1 MMFYPQD
8 IIDQVID
15 ANNIVEVVGSYVKLT
30 KKGSTYFG
38 LCPFHNEKT
47 PSFSVTDNGNKQM
60 YYCFGCHKGGTVLT
74 FLMKYENISYTD
86 AVKTLA
92 GRAGIALPE
101 PEYSKEEAAKAKK
114 REQILAINK
123 EAATY
128 FYHLLKSERG
138 KIGLDYFRQRGLSDE
153 TIRNYG
159 LGFSDKYRD
168 DLYKFL
174 KGKGFSDEDIKN
186 SQLAV
191 FKNNDVHDFFW
202 NRVMFPIMDT
212 RNRVIAFG
220 GRVLGDGEPKYL
232 NSLETDCFI
241 KRCTLYGIN
250 VAKKYKG
257 KALILCEGYM
267 DVISLHQAGFTNA
280 IATLGT
286 AFTDGHAR
294 ELKKYTDNIYISY
307 DCDAAGKDATLRA
320 IPKLRDVGIA
330 VKVVDFSPFKDPDEM
345 IKSKGIDA
353 YKECL
358 KNAKNS
364 LIFEI
369 ECLRDS
375 FDLSDPDDKTR
386 FDNEVA
392 RRLSFFDD
400 NIERENYVKVVASNF
415 DIDYSMLK
423 DKALKL
429 SLSNSDIKHFEPI
442 RQVVKKSDNNFDAL
456 GKCQKIVLS
465 YMAKDPSLYDAV
477 SQVID
482 ENDFTVQPYSDIAIE
497 LFEQLRKG
505 KINANKIINA
515 FEDTNVQEEAA
526 DILEFRIE
534 DELSDDE
541 IRKAINDC
549 IIRIKNNSIE
559 IKLDNEE
566 NINVIIEL
574 KKEQE
579 KLQKL
584 NIFGREN

>member
-1 MMFYPQD
+1 MFYPQEL
-8 IIDQVID
+8 IDQVID
-15 ANNIVEVVGSYVKLT
+15 ANNIVDVVGSYVKLT

-60 YYCFGCHKGGTVLT
+60 YYCFGCHKGGNVLT
-74 FLMKYENISYTD
+74 FVMKYENISYTD
-86 AVKTLA
+86 ALKGLA
-92 GRAGIALPE
+92 SRVGIALPE
-101 PEYSKEEAAKAKK
+101 PEYSKEESAKAKK
-114 REQILAINK
+114 RERILAINK
-123 EAATY
+123 DAATY
-128 FYHLLKSERG
+128 FYHLLQSDRG
-138 KIGLDYFRQRGLSDE
+138 SIGLKYLRDRGLTDE
-153 TIRNYG
+153 VIKNYG

-174 KGKGFSDEDIKN
+174 KGKGYTDEEIND

-202 NRVMFPIMDT
+202 NRVMFPIMDV
-212 RNRVIAFG
+212 RNKVIGFG
-220 GRVLGDGEPKYL
+220 GRVMGEGEPKYL

-241 KRCTLYGIN
+241 KRRTLYGLN

-257 KALILCEGYM
+257 KSLILCEGYM

-280 IATLGT
+280 VASLGT
-286 AFTDGHAR
+286 AFTDGHAST
-294 ELKKYTDNIYISY
+294 LKRYTDSVYISY
-307 DCDAAGKDATLRA
+307 DSDGAGRDAALRA

-330 VKVVDFSPFKDPDEM
+330 VKVVDLSPYKDPDEL
-345 IKSKGIDA
+345 IKAKGTDA
-353 YKECL
+353 FKECL

-369 ECLRDS
+369 EYLKES
-375 FDLSDPDDKTR
+375 FDLSDPDDKTK

-400 NIERENYVKVVASNF
+400 SLERENYVRVVASNF
-415 DIDYSMLK
+415 NIDYSMLK

-429 SLSNSDIKHFEPI
+429 SLSNGDIKHFEPVRHI
-442 RQVVKKSDNNFDAL
+442 EKKKDKSFDAL
-456 GKCQKIVLS
+456 GKCQKLVLS
-465 YMAKDPSLYDAV
+465 YMVKVPSFYDKI

-482 ENDFTVQPYSDIAIE
+482 ENDFTLQPYDVIACM
-497 LFEQLRKG
+497 LFEQLSQG
-505 KINANKIINA
+505 KINENNIINA
-515 FEDTNVQEEAA
+515 FEDTDAQEEAA

-559 IKLDNEE
+559 IKLNNEDD
-566 NINVIIEL
+566 INTIIEL

-579 KLQKL
+579 KLQKF

>member
-1 MMFYPQD
+1 MLYPQEL
-8 IIDQVID
+8 IDQVVD
-15 ANNIVEVVGSYVKLT
+15 ANNIVDVIGSYVKLT

-60 YYCFGCHKGGTVLT
+60 YYCFGCHKGGNVLT

-86 AVKTLA
+86 ALKILA
-92 GRAGIALPE
+92 SRSNIALPE
-101 PEYSKEEAAKAKK
+101 PDYSKEESAKAKK
-114 REQILAINK
+114 RDKILAINK
-123 EAATY
+123 DAATY
-128 FYHLLKSERG
+128 FYHLLYSGRG
-138 KIGLDYFRQRGLSDE
+138 SYGLKYFKERGLSDE
-153 TIRNYG
+153 TIKNYG

-174 KGKGFSDEDIKN
+174 KSKGYTDEEIKD

-202 NRVMFPIMDT
+202 NRVMFPILDV
-212 RNRVIAFG
+212 RNKVIGFG
-220 GRVLGDGEPKYL
+220 GRVMGEGEPKYL

-241 KRCTLYGIN
+241 KRSTLYGLN

-280 IATLGT
+280 VASLGT

-294 ELKKYTDNIYISY
+294 TLKRYTDNVYISY
-307 DCDAAGKDATLRA
+307 DSDNAGKDAALRA

-330 VKVVDFSPFKDPDEM
+330 VKVVNLSPNKDPDEL
-345 IKSKGIDA
+345 IKAKGVDA

-369 ECLRDS
+369 ECLSES
-375 FDLSDPDDKTR
+375 FDLEDPDDKTK

-392 RRLSFFDD
+392 RRLSFFED
-400 NIERENYVKVVASNF
+400 NIERDNYVRVVASTFN
-415 DIDYSMLK
+415 IDYSMLK

-429 SLSNSDIKHFEPI
+429 SLSNSDIKHFEPVTRI
-442 RQVVKKSDNNFDAL
+442 AKKKNESFDAL
-456 GKCQKIVLS
+456 GKCQKLVLS
-465 YMAKDPSLYDAV
+465 YMAKDPSLYDKIC
-477 SQVID
+477 QVID
-482 ENDFTVQPYSDIAIE
+482 ENDFTLQPYDVIARL
-497 LFEQLRKG
+497 LFGQLGKG
-505 KINANKIINA
+505 EINASTIINA
-515 FEDTNVQEEAA
+515 FEDADVQEEAA

-566 NINVIIEL
+566 NINQVIEL

>member
-1 MMFYPQD
+1 MYYSQEV
-8 IIDQVID
+8 IDQVID
-15 ANNIVEVVGSYVKLT
+15 ANNIVDVVGNYVKLT

-60 YYCFGCHKGGTVLT
+60 YYCFGCHKGGSVLT

-86 AVKTLA
+86 ALKSLA
-92 GRAGIALPE
+92 SRANITLPE
-101 PEYSKEEAAKAKK
+101 PDYSKEESLKAKK
-114 REQILAINK
+114 REKILAINK
-123 EAATY
+123 DAATY
-128 FYHLLKSERG
+128 FYHLLKSDRG
-138 KIGLDYFRQRGLSDE
+138 NIGLKYLKDRGLSDE
-153 TIRNYG
+153 TIKNYG

-174 KGKGFSDEDIKN
+174 KNKGYTDEEIKE

-202 NRVMFPIMDT
+202 NRVMFPIMDV
-212 RNRVIAFG
+212 RNKVIGFG
-220 GRVLGDGEPKYL
+220 GRVMGEGEPKYL

-241 KRCTLYGIN
+241 KRRTLYGLN

-257 KALILCEGYM
+257 KSLILCEGYM

-280 IATLGT
+280 VATLGT
-286 AFTDGHAR
+286 AFTEGHAGV
-294 ELKKYTDNIYISY
+294 LKRYTDSVYISY
-307 DCDAAGKDATLRA
+307 DSDNAGRDAALRA

-330 VKVVDFSPFKDPDEM
+330 VKVIDLSPFKDPDEL
-345 IKSKGIDA
+345 IKAKGVDA
-353 YKECL
+353 FKECL

-369 ECLRDS
+369 ECLKES
-375 FDLSDPDDKTR
+375 FDLFDPDDKTK

-400 NIERENYVKVVASNF
+400 NIERENYVRVVASTFN
-415 DIDYSMLK
+415 IDYSMLK

-429 SLSNSDIKHFEPI
+429 SLSNGDIKRFEPV
-442 RQVVKKSDNNFDAL
+442 RQIVKKKDGNFDAL
-456 GKCQKIVLS
+456 GKCQKLVLS
-465 YMAKDPSLYDAV
+465 YMVKDPSFYDRV
-477 SQVID
+477 RQVID
-482 ENDFTVQPYSDIAIE
+482 ENDFSLQPYDAIARL
-497 LFEQLRKG
+497 LFEQLGQG
-505 KINANKIINA
+505 KINANTIVNA
-515 FEDTNVQEEAA
+515 FEDTDVQEEAA

-534 DELSDDE
+534 DELSEDE

-559 IKLDNEE
+559 IKLDNEDD
-566 NINVIIEL
+566 ISKVIEL

-579 KLQKL
+579 KLQKF